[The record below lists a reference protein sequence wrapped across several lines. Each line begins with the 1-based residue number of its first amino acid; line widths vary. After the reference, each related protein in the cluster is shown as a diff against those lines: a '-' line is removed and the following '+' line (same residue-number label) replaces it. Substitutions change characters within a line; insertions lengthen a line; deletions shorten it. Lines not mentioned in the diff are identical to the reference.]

1 MKILL
6 INSNPV
12 VSRLT
17 ALSARK
23 EEIQIDEVQEI
34 NEVSN
39 RKYDIVFVD
48 ADSWSKELD
57 SAISKDIQTQKR
69 VLFYA
74 QDDKNNK
81 ELFDISILKPFL
93 PSEVSAVIRSVEEYA
108 LSTKD
113 TSESLVELEEESIFH
128 ELETENSKDE
138 KKKEEKKEE
147 KNEDF
152 LLSLDDDVLVDE
164 KELTTVDK
172 TENENLKK
180 ETTLDVK
187 EMDKEEDLFAEL
199 KENSNDFNQQ
209 LEEAF
214 PSKKDEELFD
224 LDFTDDDLAKESDMN
239 KEKKSDITIEKEEL
253 FDFDLD
259 SNNGLDLNLDELGVD
274 TVAVENKPK
283 SSPEIKEI
291 QEIDVKSEEK
301 IIEMPTKE
309 VNKTEEKVEKVEKV
323 ETKILDQS
331 EVLNI
336 KDILEN
342 DEDSSLE
349 LDELMTPAVQM
360 IRTSDETK
368 KKEKKKKIKKVDDSS
383 TLQADAVIDT
393 LAALPVDTLKGLL
406 AGATIKVSIKF
417 PKVK

>member
-34 NEVSN
+34 NEISN

-57 SAISKDIQTQKR
+57 NAISKDIQAQKR

-108 LSTKD
+108 VSAE
-113 TSESLVELEEESIFH
+113 ESKNNILEVEEESIFNV
-128 ELETENSKDE
+128 LETSKD
-138 KKKEEKKEE
+138 KKEEKKE
-147 KNEDF
+147 DL
-152 LLSLDDDVLVDE
+152 LLSLDDDMKLDE
-164 KELTTVDK
+164 KLP
-172 TENENLKK
+172 K
-180 ETTLDVK
+180 ETK
-187 EMDKEEDLFAEL
+187 IEDKEEDLFAEL
-199 KENSNDFNQQ
+199 KENSSDFNQQ
-209 LEEAF
+209 LKEAF
-214 PSKKDEELFD
+214 PLKKEEELFD
-224 LDFTDDDLAKESDMN
+224 LDFSDDVLEKEFNALD
-239 KEKKSDITIEKEEL
+239 KEKKSDTKKVEEIENEEL

-259 SNNGLDLNLDELGVD
+259 NNGLDLNLDILNED
-274 TVAVENKPK
+274 KITMETTPK
-283 SSPEIKEI
+283 NMDKEVKEI
-291 QEIDVKSEEK
+291 NIETKSEK
-301 IIEMPTKE
+301 ITEMPSK
-309 VNKTEEKVEKVEKV
+309 KVKKSDVQV

-342 DEDSSLE
+342 DEDSNLE

-368 KKEKKKKIKKVDDSS
+368 KKEKKKKAKKVDESP
-383 TLQADAVIDT
+383 TIQADAVIDT
-393 LAALPVDTLKGLL
+393 LTSLPVDTLKGLL

>member
-34 NEVSN
+34 NEVNNSQ
-39 RKYDIVFVD
+39 YDIVFVD
-48 ADSWSKELD
+48 ADSWSKEVD
-57 SAISKDIQTQKR
+57 SAISKNIQTQKR

-93 PSEVSAVIRSVEEYA
+93 PSEVSAVIRSVEENT
-108 LSTKD
+108 LSAKD
-113 TSESLVELEEESIFH
+113 TKESLVEVEEESIFNV
-128 ELETENSKDE
+128 LETSKD
-138 KKKEEKKEE
+138 KKEEKKE
-147 KNEDF
+147 DL
-152 LLSLDDDVLVDE
+152 LLSLDEVG
-164 KELTTVDK
+164 KENIV
-172 TENENLKK
+172 EE
-180 ETTLDVK
+180 
-187 EMDKEEDLFAEL
+187 KEEDLFAEL
-199 KENSNDFNQQ
+199 KDNGKDFNQQ

-214 PSKKDEELFD
+214 PSKKEDELFD
-224 LDFTDDDLAKESDMN
+224 LDFSDDVLEKEFTLLDKKTSSDLKV
-239 KEKKSDITIEKEEL
+239 EKEEL

-259 SNNGLDLNLDELGVD
+259 NNRLDLNLDVLSDDKTNVD
-274 TVAVENKPK
+274 NKVK
-283 SSPEIKEI
+283 STDKKEI
-291 QEIDVKSEEK
+291 EEVEVKKEE
-301 IIEMPTKE
+301 IIEMPSK
-309 VNKTEEKVEKVEKV
+309 KVKKSEAKV

-342 DEDSSLE
+342 DEDSTVE
-349 LDELMTPAVQM
+349 LDDLMTPAVQM
-360 IRTSDETK
+360 IRTTDEPK
-368 KKEKKKKIKKVDDSS
+368 KKEKKKKVKKVDESS
-383 TLQADAVIDT
+383 SLQADTVIDT
-393 LAALPVDTLKGLL
+393 LTALPVDTLKGLL

>member
-34 NEVSN
+34 NEISN
-39 RKYDIVFVD
+39 SKYDIVFVD

-57 SAISKDIQTQKR
+57 SAISQDIQAQKR

-74 QDDKNNK
+74 QDDKNSK

-108 LSTKD
+108 LS
-113 TSESLVELEEESIFH
+113 SEESSEKLVEVKEESIFNVSD
-128 ELETENSKDE
+128 TE
-138 KKKEEKKEE
+138 KEEKK
-147 KNEDF
+147 EDF
-152 LLSLDDDVLVDE
+152 LLSLDDDVLEDKKQEIALDSVE
-164 KELTTVDK
+164 KELK
-172 TENENLKK
+172 IE
-180 ETTLDVK
+180 
-187 EMDKEEDLFAEL
+187 DKEEDLFAEL

-209 LEEAF
+209 LAEAF
-214 PSKKDEELFD
+214 PSKKEDELFD
-224 LDFTDDDLAKESDMN
+224 LEFTEDALEKEFDVLD
-239 KEKKSDITIEKEEL
+239 KEKKSDSKEVEKEEL

-259 SNNGLDLNLDELGVD
+259 SNNGLDLNLDVLSD
-274 TVAVENKPK
+274 DKIIVEKNLADNDKK
-283 SSPEIKEI
+283 EEKVEIET
-291 QEIDVKSEEK
+291 KSEE
-301 IIEMPTKE
+301 IIEMPSK
-309 VNKTEEKVEKVEKV
+309 KVKNSEMQV

-342 DEDSSLE
+342 DEDSTVE

-360 IRTSDETK
+360 IRTTDEPK
-368 KKEKKKKIKKVDDSS
+368 KKEKKKKVKKVDESPS
-383 TLQADAVIDT
+383 IPADAVIDT
-393 LAALPVDTLKGLL
+393 LTALPVETLKGLL